1 MNIDY
6 DTYMQT
12 LERFKN
18 QIFRAL
24 PEREEDKDYKKTL
37 SNIILEIRGFSLL
50 IDKEKDYIV
59 LLSKLTG
66 LIDEPDIAIFRKN
79 IFDCIQLIEMI
90 EGNDNSKSE

>member
-1 MNIDY
+1 MDNY
-6 DTYMQT
+6 TKT

-37 SNIILEIRGFSLL
+37 NNVILEIRGFSSL
-50 IDKEKDYIV
+50 INQEEDYII

-66 LIDEPDIAIFRKN
+66 LLNEPDDNIFRKN
-79 IFDCIQLIEMI
+79 IFDCMQIIEQK
-90 EGNDNSKSE
+90 ENGDPEFN